1 VVASKV
7 GVKSPDDIVI
17 VSALRTL
24 MGRARKGGLKDTPV
38 EELLSTVLKATID
51 KTKIDPATVGDIVV
65 GTVLGGGS
73 QRANECRIGQQAE
86 QTHARILHSVAAIA
100 LSLAHQLNLAL
111 FFTCGCLSSFLPRR
125 LP

>member
-1 VVASKV
+1 MPVVASKI

-38 EELLSTVLKATID
+38 EELLATVLKATID

-73 QRANECRIGQQAE
+73 QRANECRIGQQAG
-86 QTHARILHSVAAIA
+86 QTCTHLASGCSDC
-100 LSLAHQLNLAL
+100 SLLQI
-111 FFTCGCLSSFLPRR
+111 SSIR
-125 LP
+125 LVCFHLLLMFICSL